1 MSKEKEP
8 HRAGRPSGSA
18 IKAEV
23 GQLDRVPECR
33 WAEVVEVSGDH
44 GATRRLAHLGIHVG
58 ARVHVLRLAPLGG
71 PILVEVSGSTVAVGR
86 GLARKVS
93 VRMIA

>member
-8 HRAGRPSGSA
+8 HHTRRPTGSQ
-18 IKAEV
+18 AEAAV
-23 GQLDRVPECR
+23 YPLDHVPECH

-44 GATRRLAHLGIHVG
+44 GATRRLAHLGIQVG
-58 ARVHVLRLAPLGG
+58 AKVHLLRAAPLGG
-71 PILVEVSGSTVAVGR
+71 PILVEVQGGTVAVGR

-93 VRMIA
+93 VKVMQ